1 MSKGGNFRFVRK
13 LGVAVV
19 ENLAEHRGVEDTNR
33 LCLSDKLH
41 SGLSMYYVKN
51 FPFLISTLL

>member
-13 LGVAVV
+13 LGVVV

-33 LCLSDKLH
+33 LCLSDELH
-41 SGLSMYYVKN
+41 RGLSMYYVKN
-51 FPFLISTLL
+51 FPFLISKLL